1 MYQPAYLQK
10 GDTIGLVCPARK
22 IPLADIADAVRF
34 LENNGFKAI
43 VGESVGAECHQYAG
57 DDLLRRKDFQQ
68 MMDNPEVKAILAC
81 RGGYGTV
88 RIIDDLYYGNF
99 VERPK
104 WICGYSDMT
113 ALHSHINHVMGIG
126 TLHCTMP
133 VNFKTNTPAAL
144 QSMLDALMGK
154 ALDYSFDGHP
164 LNIPG
169 IVSGEVVGGNLSLLY
184 SLLGTKTGLHTHGKI
199 LFLEDLDEYLYHID
213 RMMMA
218 LKRAGK
224 LQGLSGIMVGGMTDM
239 KDNTVPYG
247 KTAEAIIL
255 EHCGAYGYPICF
267 GFPAGHID
275 DNRAIR
281 LGIEA
286 KLTIGIDG
294 CQFVQST

>member
-1 MYQPAYLQK
+1 MYQPASLQR

-22 IPLADIADAVRF
+22 IPLTDISFAIGF
-34 LENNGFKAI
+34 LEDNGFRVI
-43 VGESVGAECHQYAG
+43 VGESVGAEHHQYAG
-57 DDLLRRKDFQQ
+57 DDHLRRKDLQQ
-68 MMDNPEVKAILAC
+68 MIDNPKVKAIIAC

-88 RIIDDLYYGNF
+88 RIIDDLHYGNF
-99 VERPK
+99 VDRPK

-133 VNFKTNTPAAL
+133 VNFKTNTATSL
-144 QSMLDALMGK
+144 QSLLDALMGNT
-154 ALDYSFDGHP
+154 LDYTFDAHP
-164 LNIPG
+164 LNVG
-169 IVSGEVVGGNLSLLY
+169 GASSGEVVGGNLSLLY

-224 LQGLSGIMVGGMTDM
+224 LQGLAGIMVGGMTDM
-239 KDNTVPYG
+239 KDNQIPYG
-247 KTAEAIIL
+247 KNAEEIIL
-255 EHCGAYGYPICF
+255 EHCRPYGYPICF

-275 DNRAIR
+275 DNRAIK
-281 LGIEA
+281 LGIEGS
-286 KLTIGIDG
+286 LTIGPNG
-294 CQFVQST
+294 CQFIQST